1 MYASRNNNLQK
12 SYASTFQEHDALFSS
27 YEHLMDCPQPEEA
40 LHRLRKIASLVKPLM
55 RKRSW
60 KVKVLSEFLPENES
74 LLGIFPY
81 NRAFIM
87 SA

>member
-1 MYASRNNNLQK
+1 MYASRSRNLQK